1 MTNQYKP
8 LLDFAPFKAGERF
21 RDRDGDV
28 LEILDCCK
36 CYDWVEVDGVSSST
50 CSPGISVSD
59 GDIVTPLDRDEDTPK
74 LWVDM
79 TDAEKRAIPSSVLN
93 DPRNPLQIPW
103 EDWTAIAKG
112 AVLLAHHEGEVIEW
126 QFPEKGKSKDWST
139 VPAEMYWN
147 SGYAYR
153 VRPVKPSFLPLEAGK
168 VYQTAEKGDFD
179 CIHVD
184 GKDAWLKRHGDNST
198 AYVWDANAGFAKSL
212 SEEWDIT
219 GLENG

>member
-1 MTNQYKP
+1 MTDQYKP
-8 LLDFAPFKAGERF
+8 LSDFAPFKAGERF
-21 RDRDGDV
+21 WDDQGDV
-28 LEILDCCK
+28 LTICDDCESFAWIEIAGQYFPK
-36 CYDWVEVDGVSSST
+36 EVARYAIGNHT
-50 CSPGISVSD
+50 TP
-59 GDIVTPLDRDEDTPK
+59 VTPIDRDDEEPK
-74 LWVDM
+74 LWRDT
-79 TDAEKRAIPSSVLN
+79 TDAEK
-93 DPRNPLQIPW
+93 
-103 EDWTAIAKG
+103 G
-112 AVLLAHHEGEVIEW
+112 ALLLAHHEGKVIEW